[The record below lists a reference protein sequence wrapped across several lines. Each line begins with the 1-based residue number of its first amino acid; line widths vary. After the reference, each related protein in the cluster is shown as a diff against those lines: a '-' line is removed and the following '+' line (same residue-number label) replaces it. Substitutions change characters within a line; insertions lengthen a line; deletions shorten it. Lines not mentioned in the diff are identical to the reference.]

1 MGRGQKKKPSVS
13 KNNIKGLNS
22 GKKRTVR
29 KKQGNTEASSRFKK
43 ITERAQKIRG
53 KHPKMKWKNCIKQ
66 ASKELYR

>member
-13 KNNIKGLNS
+13 KNNIKGI

-29 KKQGNTEASSRFKK
+29 KKQGNTEASARFKK